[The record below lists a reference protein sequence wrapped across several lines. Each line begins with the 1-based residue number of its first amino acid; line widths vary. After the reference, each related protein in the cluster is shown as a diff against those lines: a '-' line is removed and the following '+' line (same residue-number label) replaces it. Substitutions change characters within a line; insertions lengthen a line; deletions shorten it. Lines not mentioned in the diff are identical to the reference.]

1 MPHCTTR
8 DGNSI
13 HVKDNGEGRTVVFIH
28 GWPLTGDMF
37 EYQSLA
43 LLEAGYRVITYDR
56 RGFGQSSHPAHGYD
70 YDTFAD
76 DLADVMAALG
86 VTDAT
91 MVGHSMGNG
100 EIARYV
106 TRHGASRV
114 ARIVM
119 AAPSLPF
126 MLNRAD
132 NPDGP
137 STAARTKEWQA
148 LWATNWVDWLGQA
161 VPAAYGPDASLAR
174 VDQTLRVMLQTPP
187 HVAIQVNN
195 AVVETDFRAELR
207 QIATPTLVLH
217 GDVDQSC
224 PQDATGGKLPDL
236 MPNCRLKVYPGADHT
251 FIGGHARQIADDTLA
266 FIAETARAAAA

>member
-1 MPHCTTR
+1 MTDITTR
-8 DGNSI
+8 DGTRLFCRRWG
-13 HVKDNGEGRTVVFIH
+13 DGAPVVFLH
-28 GWPLTGDMF
+28 GWATSSELW
-37 EYQSLA
+37 QSAMTLVA
-43 LLEAGYRVITYDR
+43 EAGFQAIAFDR
-56 RGFGQSSHPAHGYD
+56 RGHGRSDDPGRGYD

-148 LWATNWVDWLGQA
+148 LWATNWVDWLGQT